1 MGLRFSF
8 KICVLCFDLF
18 VTLIICDFDYLNLLL
33 VASAA
38 ACDFCA
44 AAKSFSN
51 HPKIT
56 LAGFHDASPFS
67 KRVFYFLK
75 SSKN

>member
-1 MGLRFSF
+1 MTF
-8 KICVLCFDLF
+8 VLFMF
-18 VTLIICDFDYLNLLL
+18 WIICDLLL

-44 AAKSFSN
+44 AAKSSKISANHPQIVSN

-67 KRVFYFLK
+67 KHVFYFLK